1 MHYVCIEDNIIISIL
16 NYEPTVPESV
26 QIVSITDNEA
36 TAINNQTHFFDI
48 ETQTV
53 KPVASEIVAQIE
65 QEKLNAVER
74 EFLNST
80 DWKILRHIRQK
91 ALNTTTTLTE
101 AEYIALEQQR
111 NDAALRIV

>member
-1 MHYVCIEDNIIISIL
+1 MHYVCIEDNVIISIL

-36 TAINNQTHFFDI
+36 ATITDQTHFFDL

-53 KPVASEIVAQIE
+53 KPIASELVAQIA
-65 QEKLNAVER
+65 QEKLNAVDR

-91 ALNTTTTLTE
+91 ALNITTTLTE